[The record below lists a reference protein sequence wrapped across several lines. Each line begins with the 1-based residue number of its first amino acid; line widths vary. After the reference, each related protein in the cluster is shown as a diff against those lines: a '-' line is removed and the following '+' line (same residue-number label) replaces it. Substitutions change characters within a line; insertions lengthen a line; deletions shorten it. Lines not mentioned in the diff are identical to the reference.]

1 MEIEGIAALDLD
13 NHTAMH
19 SEAVQTLPREG
30 EILLGFYART
40 LVERAEKL
48 KAISNTVVADA
59 CFSKKE
65 FAHSLSES
73 GLDLVSRFR
82 DDVRLQYLIEP
93 VKTGKRGRPCTSGGA
108 VDVKKPDRDHFQKV
122 MRQDNSIQ
130 IYTAVVKAVAMKRTV
145 RVIVVNYVENRKP
158 TTKIY
163 FSTNCRLNAMEI
175 LDIYQTRF
183 QIEFL
188 YRDVKQH
195 TALNHCQALSKNK
208 QHFHFNI
215 SLTAVNVAK
224 AVHWYSIPKKQ
235 REEFSMRDIKVM
247 NHNALLLDRFMAMV
261 ALRPNILKN
270 NRNVKELIL
279 YGTKCA

>member
-1 MEIEGIAALDLD
+1 
-13 NHTAMH
+13 
-19 SEAVQTLPREG
+19 
-30 EILLGFYART
+30 
-40 LVERAEKL
+40 
-48 KAISNTVVADA
+48 
-59 CFSKKE
+59 
-65 FAHSLSES
+65 
-73 GLDLVSRFR
+73 
-82 DDVRLQYLIEP
+82 
-93 VKTGKRGRPCTSGGA
+93 
-108 VDVKKPDRDHFQKV
+108 KV
-122 MRQDNSIQ
+122 MQQDDSIQ

-145 RVIVVNYVENRKP
+145 RVVVVNYVENRKP

-163 FSTNCRLNAMEI
+163 FSTNCRLNVMEI
-175 LDIYQTRF
+175 LDIYKTRF

-188 YRDVKQH
+188 YRDAKQH

-208 QHFHFNI
+208 LHFHFNI

-247 NHNALLLDRFMAMV
+247 SHNALLLDRFMAMV

-279 YGTKCA
+279 YSTKCA